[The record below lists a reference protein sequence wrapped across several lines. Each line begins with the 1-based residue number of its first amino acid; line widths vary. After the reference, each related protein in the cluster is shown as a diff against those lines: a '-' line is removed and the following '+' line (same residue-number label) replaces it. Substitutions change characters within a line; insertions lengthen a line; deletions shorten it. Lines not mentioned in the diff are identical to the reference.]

1 MKCYVYLLQSE
12 QDGGF
17 YIGQTQNVVR
27 RPAQHNEGKVKST
40 CCRRPLKLI
49 GYEEHET
56 RSDARFR
63 EYEMKRHSDKKRQF
77 VDRIT
82 GVLR

>member
-12 QDGGF
+12 KDGDF
-17 YIGQTQNVVR
+17 YIGQTQNVAQR
-27 RPAQHNEGKVKST
+27 LAQHNEGKVKST
-40 CCRRPLKLI
+40 RCRRPFKLI

-56 RSDARFR
+56 RADARFS

-77 VDRIT
+77 IHRMMEVSP
-82 GVLR
+82 